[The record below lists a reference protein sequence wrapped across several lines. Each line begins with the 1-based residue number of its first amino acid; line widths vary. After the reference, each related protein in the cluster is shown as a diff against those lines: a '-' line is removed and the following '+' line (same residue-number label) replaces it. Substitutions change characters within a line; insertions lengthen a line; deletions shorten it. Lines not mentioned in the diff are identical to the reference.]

1 MALVHDIMNMQKCGG
16 VIITQDNEHVE
27 VDRVAGIL
35 SQEIHQYVQLDSLG
49 KFKIIPLETIK
60 EARPLSLDYELPYP
74 RGNDEDYYDK
84 DGEDDSFEL
93 LGNEEPKEEY
103 VKDEENIEPI
113 DEAKDTSAEEPIAK
127 EEPISFSRRE
137 DYTSSFDV
145 YDEVKTTQSFGVIE
159 LNRFNNYKVLDS
171 CYKCGYEVML
181 TTYTKEEAKYKIVY
195 MCEHADTHFIVLDNH
210 IAKSHVL
217 LPEVKTVYPC
227 LIEKPNNVPAA
238 YLKRSGY
245 IELAS
250 DLPSIIEPLEPLI
263 KKTHYSSSDPS
274 LNDLIREYLYSN
286 KCFGLMVDEEVVF
299 NTFEN
304 YTIKDKLE
312 AEMLIRFNVSTNVS
326 SFVNLIKD
334 RNLTQHTNIFIYMV
348 PSSPYMVKI
357 TYYPTSKIFIVNFFQ
372 STKYKEDKEQITAE
386 ETYTEMIH
394 EFHKNKGKNVSF
406 MYKDEL
412 RTIEVSRATRKF
424 VEGYCLTE
432 KEYIVFDINYIYDL
446 KTLTKEMNEDD
457 IISSIRILTNDNR
470 HPIDG
475 KLIKKYLQDK
485 NKEVNDFDKIME
497 RLKDKKQ
504 IFENKG
510 KYLTVPHRL
519 DTLKHILN
527 L

>member
-1 MALVHDIMNMQKCGG
+1 MSLVNDIMNMQKCGG

-27 VDRVAGIL
+27 VDRVAGIGIL
-35 SQEIHQYVQLDSLG
+35 
-49 KFKIIPLETIK
+49 
-60 EARPLSLDYELPYP
+60 
-74 RGNDEDYYDK
+74 DEDYYDK

-93 LGNEEPKEEY
+93 LGNEEPNVSEEPKEDIIEEPI
-103 VKDEENIEPI
+103 VNEEHIAKEDKVEEDIKTEENIEPT
-113 DEAKDTSAEEPIAK
+113 DNEEPKKIINDMIEK
-127 EEPISFSRRE
+127 EDKVEEPNVNEEPISFSRRE

-145 YDEVKTTQSFGVIE
+145 YDEVKTTQSFEVIV

-181 TTYTKEEAKYKIVY
+181 TTYTSEEARYKIVY
-195 MCEHADTHFIVLDNH
+195 MCEHADTHFIVLDDN
-210 IAKSHVL
+210 ITKFHVL

-238 YLKRSGY
+238 S

-274 LNDLIREYLYSN
+274 LNVLIREYLSSN
-286 KCFGLMVDEEVVF
+286 KCFGLMDDEEVIF
-299 NTFEN
+299 NTFES

-312 AEMLIRFNVSTNVS
+312 AEMLIRFNVSNNVS
-326 SFVNLIKD
+326 SFLNLIKD
-334 RNLTQHTNIFIYMV
+334 RNLTQHTNIFIYME
-348 PSSPYMVKI
+348 PSSPYMIKI
-357 TYYPTSKIFIVNFFQ
+357 TYYPSSKTFIVNFFQ

-394 EFHKNKGKNVSF
+394 EFHKNKGKKVSF

-412 RTIEVSRATRKF
+412 RTIEVSRANRNF

-432 KEYIVFDINYIYDL
+432 KEYIEFDINYIYDL
-446 KTLTKEMNEDD
+446 KTPTKEMNEDD
-457 IISSIRILTNDNR
+457 IINSIRLLTKDNR

-475 KLIKKYLQDK
+475 KLIKQYLQDK
-485 NKEVNDFDKIME
+485 KKEIDDFDKIVE